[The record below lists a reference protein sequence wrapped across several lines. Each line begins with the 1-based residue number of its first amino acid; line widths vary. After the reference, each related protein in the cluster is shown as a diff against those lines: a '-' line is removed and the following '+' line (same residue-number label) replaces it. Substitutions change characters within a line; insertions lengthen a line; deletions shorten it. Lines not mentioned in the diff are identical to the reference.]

1 MRIMRGTFGETPV
14 IGFVLGVY
22 RTMTIAQRPEARGL
36 GGPTVCRS
44 TDYWRSLR
52 RALDLRMVEL
62 WTVYSRPADRAHA
75 CEVRKVL
82 VEDDGLKQSDRQLF
96 RHVNE
101 ARSVLARRGL
111 I

>member
-1 MRIMRGTFGETPV
+1 
-14 IGFVLGVY
+14 
-22 RTMTIAQRPEARGL
+22 
-36 GGPTVCRS
+36 
-44 TDYWRSLR
+44 
-52 RALDLRMVEL
+52 MVEL

-111 I
+111 IRVPRSANDEPSLVETWL